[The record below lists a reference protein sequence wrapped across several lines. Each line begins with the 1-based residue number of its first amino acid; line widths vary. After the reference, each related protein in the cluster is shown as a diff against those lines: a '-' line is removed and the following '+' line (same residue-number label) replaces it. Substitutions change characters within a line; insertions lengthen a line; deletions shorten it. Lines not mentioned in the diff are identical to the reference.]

1 VKSPAWIP
9 PSGDT
14 PSMRPLSFLV
24 LGLVSACATTPSVG
38 SATATPAPSV
48 ATIAPR
54 PDDVGSVE
62 GVMRAF
68 YEVTNVAPGAPRQWA
83 RDRTLYVPWIRFV
96 ALGPG
101 ATGRTK
107 VTVWTHDEFVAASDP
122 LMAKGFVEREIH
134 RVTRRYGD
142 MVHVDST
149 YEILPGPDSPTGG
162 RGVNSLDLYF
172 DGTRWW
178 VASVIWQSED
188 AAHPIPPELL
198 PPKSPSAHRPE

>member
-1 VKSPAWIP
+1 MSWTLRA
-9 PSGDT
+9 SAA
-14 PSMRPLSFLV
+14 LL
-24 LGLVSACATTPSVG
+24 LVSACATSGTP
-38 SATATPAPSV
+38 ATAPVKPSPV
-48 ATIAPR
+48 ETVAPR
-54 PDDVGSVE
+54 AEDVGSVE
-62 GVMRAF
+62 GVLRAF
-68 YEVTNVAPGAPRQWA
+68 YEVTNIAPGAPRQWA

-101 ATGRTK
+101 ATGRPK
-107 VTVWTHDEFVAASDP
+107 VTVWTHDEFVAVSDP

-149 YEILPGPDSPTGG
+149 YEILPGPDSPAGG

-178 VASVIWQSED
+178 VASVVWQSED

-198 PPKSPSAHRPE
+198 PPSGR

>member
-1 VKSPAWIP
+1 
-9 PSGDT
+9 
-14 PSMRPLSFLV
+14 MRALSFLV
-24 LGLVSACATTPSVG
+24 LGLTSACAGV
-38 SATATPAPSV
+38 SAGPGTATPAPAV

-54 PDDVGSVE
+54 PEDVGSVD

-68 YEVTNVAPGAPRQWA
+68 YEVTNVPPDGPPQWD

-96 ALGPG
+96 ALGSG
-101 ATGRTK
+101 ASGRPA
-107 VTVWTHDEFVAASDP
+107 VTVWTHPEFVEATQP
-122 LMAKGFVEREIH
+122 LVKKGFVEREIF
-134 RVTRRYGD
+134 RTTRRYGN

-149 YEILPGPDSPTGG
+149 YEALVGTESPVRS

-178 VASVIWQSED
+178 VASVVWQSED

-198 PPKSPSAHRPE
+198 PPSGR

>member
-1 VKSPAWIP
+1 MTSTLRA
-9 PSGDT
+9 SAA
-14 PSMRPLSFLV
+14 V
-24 LGLVSACATTPSVG
+24 LLLCGC
-38 SATATPAPSV
+38 ATPAPPAAGSAKGPSV
-48 ATIAPR
+48 ATVDAR
-54 PDDVGSVE
+54 PDDVGSVD
-62 GVMRAF
+62 GVLRAF

-101 ATGRTK
+101 ATGRPK

-134 RVTRRYGD
+134 RVTRRYGN

-149 YEILPGPDSPTGG
+149 YEILPGPGSPVRG

-172 DGTRWW
+172 DGQRWW
-178 VASVIWQSED
+178 VASVVWQSED

-198 PPKSPSAHRPE
+198 PPS